1 MLEELSDRQLDILVR
16 FHIGK
21 PSFRREIPEP
31 PLKAVVK
38 QEDPFIRGARSIMR
52 KLANRWRA

>member
-1 MLEELSDRQLDILVR
+1 MLEDLSDRQLDLLIR

-31 PLKAVVK
+31 PVKVGMK
-38 QEDPFIRGARSIMR
+38 QEDPFIRGARLIAR
-52 KLANRWRA
+52 KLANRWRT